1 MRATVTVESRY
12 VRTPDGAVWT
22 YDGPAYRFFTDYL
35 RVFDQVRVV
44 ARVRAVPELDRAAN
58 RVDGPDVDVWPI
70 PHYHGPRQYLQQY
83 PAIRRA
89 VASAASPEDA
99 VVLRVPSAIGSVLAA
114 ARDRQRLPYALDVM
128 ADPYAVFAPGVVD
141 HPLRPLLRQR
151 YTSRLRHL
159 CRSAVAVS
167 YVTERYLQDR
177 YPAGPRTV
185 TAVCSDVDLPPH
197 AYADQPRGRA
207 PQLPHVTLVSVG
219 SLDQMYK
226 GIDTLL
232 AAVARLRADGLAA
245 RLVHVGDGR
254 FRPRLAQ
261 LAERLGIAGQ
271 VTFTGPLPSGDAV
284 REQLDAADLFVMPSR
299 TEGLPKALVE
309 AMARGLPA
317 VASAVGGIPELLPAQ
332 HLVAPDDAVGLAA
345 AVRRLS
351 SNPELMTEASAENLA
366 RARRYAAGR
375 LVPQRDAYFRAVQDA
390 HRRARR
396 LGPSDSGRR
405 VLTDH

>member
-35 RVFDQVRVV
+35 QVFDQVRVV
-44 ARVRAVPELDRAAN
+44 ARVRTVANLERAAN
-58 RVDGPDVDVWPI
+58 RVDGPDVEVWPI
-70 PHYHGPRQYLQQY
+70 PYYQGPRQYLQRF

-89 VASAASPEDA
+89 VASAASAEDA
-99 VVLRVPSAIGSVLAA
+99 VILRVPSFIGSILAA
-114 ARDRQRLPYALDVM
+114 VRDRGRLPYALDVM
-128 ADPYAVFAPGVVD
+128 GDPHAVFAPGVVE

-167 YVTERYLQDR
+167 YVTERYLQER
-177 YPAGPRTV
+177 YPAGPQTV
-185 TAVCSDVDLPPH
+185 TAVCSDVDLPRH
-197 AYADQPRGRA
+197 AYADQARA
-207 PQLPHVTLVSVG
+207 RTPGLPHVTLISVG

-232 AAVARLRADGLAA
+232 AAVARLRADGLAP

-254 FRPRLAQ
+254 FRHRLTQ
-261 LAERLGIAGQ
+261 LADLLGVAEQ

-284 REQLDAADLFVMPSR
+284 RQQLDAADLFVMPSR

-317 VASAVGGIPELLPAQ
+317 VASAVGGIPELLPEQ

-345 AVRRLS
+345 AIRRLS
-351 SNPELMTEASAENLA
+351 STPGLMTEASAENLT
-366 RARRYAAGR
+366 RARRYAAER
-375 LVPQRDAYFRAVQDA
+375 LVPQRHAYFLAVQDA
-390 HRRARR
+390 HRRAHR
-396 LGPSDSGRR
+396 LGLSTSGRR
-405 VLTDH
+405 VLIDP